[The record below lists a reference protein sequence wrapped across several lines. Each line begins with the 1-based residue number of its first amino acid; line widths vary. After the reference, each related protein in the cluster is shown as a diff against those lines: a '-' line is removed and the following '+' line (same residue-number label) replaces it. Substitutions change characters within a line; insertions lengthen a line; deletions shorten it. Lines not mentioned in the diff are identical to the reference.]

1 MEREIEY
8 LARLSRIKLNEEEK
22 ERFEKELTKI
32 IEYVSQLKEVDTENV
47 EPSYHVLPVTNVF
60 REDKVEKSLDV
71 EEVLKNAPDRVKN
84 FFKVPRII

>member
-8 LARLSRIKLNEEEK
+8 LARLARIKLNEEEK

>member
-8 LARLSRIKLNEEEK
+8 LARLARIKLNEKEK
-22 ERFEKELTKI
+22 ERFEKELKKI